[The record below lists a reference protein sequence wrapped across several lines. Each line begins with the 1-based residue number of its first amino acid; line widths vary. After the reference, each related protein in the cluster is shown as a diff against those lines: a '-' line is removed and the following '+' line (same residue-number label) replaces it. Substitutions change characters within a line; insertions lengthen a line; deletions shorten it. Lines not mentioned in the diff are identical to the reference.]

1 MTRWS
6 IYYYYYYYIFIRTLY
21 NIMYVSIIS
30 EARFWFQSRLLSG
43 SRYPSIVQST
53 PGGGVKVTPE
63 FWVAQLWRRLMG
75 RFVLDIQQQQQEDGG
90 HGGDS
95 SGGRSGGGSG
105 SLPGSVRVYAHAGIA
120 LDGRAGIYS
129 NIHVRMYELIRP
141 LASIRNSG
149 PFD

>member
-1 MTRWS
+1 
-6 IYYYYYYYIFIRTLY
+6 
-21 NIMYVSIIS
+21 MYVSIIS
-30 EARFWFQSRLLSG
+30 EARFWFQSRLSG

-53 PGGGVKVTPE
+53 PGGGVKVSPE

-75 RFVLDIQQQQQEDGG
+75 RFVLDIQQQQQQQQQDGG

-95 SGGRSGGGSG
+95 SGDSG
-105 SLPGSVRVYAHAGIA
+105 SLPGSVRVYAHAGIS